1 MADENQNRPQDPRMR
16 STDLLMDETTTLASD
31 RAKRINSLHRS
42 IDELQMEENR
52 KRLQISTEID
62 SLTKKQQELSRTL
75 QSETQDFASDTAKAY
90 KDVNRGLSET
100 ISNLAS
106 GIKSITLET
115 TKATTNAIN
124 QYGKAISED
133 VGINKQNTIAMS
145 LAQATPIYGYFAAKF
160 METDVFKN
168 AASKIREKLGSAVS
182 SGMRAVGS
190 KLRIGKSR
198 NREMGAM
205 DASRIPSAQSGGYV
219 EKGGLV
225 NVHAGEIISP
235 MQKIQESQQK
245 HNKDFLERFFDNW
258 KSAQEEK
265 PWQEELTKNIKD
277 MRAALIGTDSPFHIA
292 LKKTML
298 ENPVM
303 NKLLLAND
311 IFQNALVKPIRWLFA
326 VRGGYGGE
334 ARKAARSSN
343 VFERMVQL
351 MILNYTKMMPKLDA
365 ISYYN
370 KVSAETLSGKK
381 LKAPTRETTTRFRQ
395 IKEFFTG
402 TGKKDEEV
410 EGFNSILSKLAGG
423 DKEVLKNMKKAGITK
438 PADLLPWRL
447 AKSLGITG
455 ANIKARGKEA
465 WRDLWGKEK
474 EEGPAKRGRTAPYR
488 TTPPPIPG
496 IGEKPPP
503 LPPEYL
509 AKFKP
514 PPIPPQKQE
523 QMVDD
528 ISSIKKAVA
537 SRDEQAAKKKER
549 EAKTEDRAKTKKFR
563 KGEVTWR
570 QKFGKKLKKIGGSI
584 WKWVII
590 GLGFVKSA
598 FSTALGGISSLV
610 KFFTKGALLTGIKG
624 LFQSGGALATLF
636 TSPWFWGPVGAALV
650 GAGIGTAINK
660 WLINPIINWWED
672 KQKKKS
678 EAISKELNEKRD
690 KSLGIVRDKYA
701 SDKKRMAETDKLK
714 LKADI
719 NKAQGKAKYKQRQ
732 RLSLGFGSVEWGGED
747 KLHHIQLAQQKYMD
761 ENAPKYLEYSPE
773 ERRRVRAE
781 WLTKYDGGFRDRNLL
796 EDPHKYGT
804 KREAAFL
811 SYLIKEGKK
820 ETAEERQQRMAGYGY
835 GPKEGGGPTPVTKP
849 QLFGPKKPPT
859 MAGGISSIKSG
870 YARFQSP
877 VGAIDV
883 PLGPAENMA
892 AFLKSQLQQRYAEAG
907 LSQPS
912 GAEWNRIFTKTWDTM
927 KSTPAEPPM
936 ETRYREGGTNNN
948 MNQGNVSVNNVS
960 NVVNSR
966 NSQNI
971 NQGGGG
977 MPSPKGSFSSGPG
990 MSSSVLHA
998 NIR

>member
-16 STDLLMDETTTLASD
+16 SADLLMDETTTLASD

-75 QSETQDFASDTAKAY
+75 QAETQDFASDTAKAY

-106 GIKSITLET
+106 GIKTITTET
-115 TKATTNAIN
+115 TKATTNAIS

-258 KSAQEEK
+258 KEAQEEK

-292 LKKTML
+292 LRKTML

-370 KVSAETLSGKK
+370 KVSAESLSGQK

-402 TGKKDEEV
+402 TAKKKEEKQY
-410 EGFNSILSKLAGG
+410 GTILSALAGG
-423 DKEVLKNMKKAGITK
+423 DKEILKSMEKEGITK
-438 PADLLPWRL
+438 FSDLLPWRL
-447 AKSLGITG
+447 AGKMGITG
-455 ANIKARGKEA
+455 TNIKAR
-465 WRDLWGKEK
+465 WRDWRGKGK
-474 EEGPAKRGRTAPYR
+474 ATG
-488 TTPPPIPG
+488 
-496 IGEKPPP
+496 GEKPPP

-509 AKFKP
+509 AQFKP
-514 PPIPPQKQE
+514 PPIPPEKQE

-549 EAKTEDRAKTKKFR
+549 EAKQEDRVKTKKFR

-570 QKFGKKLKKIGGSI
+570 QKFAKRLKKIGGGI
-584 WKWVII
+584 WKWIII
-590 GLGFVKSA
+590 GLGFLKTA
-598 FSTALGGISSLV
+598 FNSIVGSISGLFS
-610 KFFTKGALLTGIKG
+610 FITKGGLLAAIGSIFK
-624 LFQSGGALATLF
+624 SGGALASLF
-636 TSPWFWGPVGAALV
+636 GSPWFWGPVGAALV
-650 GAGIGTAINK
+650 GAGIGTALNK
-660 WLINPIINWWED
+660 YLINPIINWWE
-672 KQKKKS
+672 KKHQKKT
-678 EAISKELNEKRD
+678 EELNKELKEKREKAMGD
-690 KSLGIVRDKYA
+690 VRNKYA
-701 SDKKRMAETDKLK
+701 SQEKRFSQSEKLK
-714 LKADI
+714 LTADI
-719 NKAQGKAKYKQRQ
+719 TKTQQKAGYEQRQ
-732 RLSLGFGSVEWGGED
+732 RLGLGFGPSIEWGGED
-747 KLHHIQLAQQKYMD
+747 KVTHIQAAQQKYIQ
-761 ENAPKYLEYSPE
+761 EHEKEYLQYTAE
-773 ERRRVRAE
+773 ERRRVREE
-781 WLTKYDGGFRDRNLL
+781 WLKQDGGFRDRNLL
-796 EDPHKYGT
+796 ENPHEYGM

-811 SYLIKEGKK
+811 KYLREQGTK
-820 ETAEERQQRMAGYGY
+820 ETAEEKQQRMASFGT
-835 GPKEGGGPTPVTKP
+835 KRGGGPKPVTTP
-849 QLFGPKKPPT
+849 LLFGPRKPPT
-859 MAGGISSIKSG
+859 MAGGISSIREG

-912 GAEWNRIFTKTWDTM
+912 GAEWDRIFTRTWDTM
-927 KSTPAEPPM
+927 KSAPANAQTTSNTES
-936 ETRYREGGTNNN
+936 NVNS
-948 MNQGNVSVNNVS
+948 MNQGNVNVNTVNNM
-960 NVVNSR
+960 VNNRS
-966 NSQNI
+966 SQNI
-971 NQGGGG
+971 NQGGGGG